1 MWFYYEFEASLI
13 YKESSRTARASQRNP
28 ITNKQ
33 ASKQVTT
40 TTTKKKQQQKTLQK
54 QKLKLNKHTCTM

>member
-1 MWFYYEFEASLI
+1 MSQLSEQHFLPEA
-13 YKESSRTARASQRNP
+13 KEKLAQRNP

-33 ASKQVTT
+33 ASKKVTT